1 MPCPR
6 ALCPRL
12 RLAPTGGDGK
22 LDLATVDYGSGSL
35 SLLLGNGDG
44 TFQSHIDFPDG
55 GFGGGALATGD
66 LDGDGSLDFV
76 FTNRGQPSISVLLNK
91 PVIAIAPST
100 LVFPTQT
107 IGTTSKP
114 KSITLS
120 NPGSAPLVL
129 QSISVG
135 GTDSSD
141 FSTTTSCPQVLQTEK
156 NCAVNVV
163 FDPTTKGTRQ
173 AFVDV
178 KDDTPNLEQRTSLSG
193 TATVVSLSPSSL
205 SFGDQTVGTVSPPK
219 TITVTNKGSTLLNIQ
234 KVSITGADPADFA
247 IQENSCGNTLG
258 AGGSCGINLV
268 FQPKTTGVRRAFL
281 SVSDDG
287 GSPQKTT
294 LTGTGT

>member
-1 MPCPR
+1 LTSNLPAHCCV
-6 ALCPRL
+6 AVSQKE
-12 RLAPTGGDGK
+12 GK
-22 LDLATVDYGSGSL
+22 RSAS
-35 SLLLGNGDG
+35 
-44 TFQSHIDFPDG
+44 
-55 GFGGGALATGD
+55 
-66 LDGDGSLDFV
+66 DGDGSLDFVFTNRGQPSIDFV

-120 NPGSAPLVL
+120 NPGSAPWVL

-205 SFGDQTVGTVSPPK
+205 SFGDQTVGTVSPRK

-287 GSPQKTT
+287 GGSPQKAA